1 VVHEAH
7 TLITLNA
14 EVLRCDSDVQPRLA
28 LSEAHIREYAALLQE
43 GHQLGT
49 IVVFQDG
56 LDYYLADGFHRVA
69 AAKSIGLEELPAAIR
84 IGTKRDAMLY
94 ACGANKHG
102 KPLSNVDKQ
111 RVVLHLLEDAEWGQW
126 SDREIARHCGVGH
139 AFVSRLRRSLSTED
153 SDTAPRTYRT
163 KQGTVTT
170 METHAIGKRAAP
182 DVPGAVSTQ
191 RGSDAPVSATNT
203 TEMAAGNPVHEAVNQ
218 ARQDHDLGL
227 TTPAF
232 AEAIDE
238 AAGHHVTPI
247 APDDS
252 LHNGHMKEAEAAC
265 AAIPKRLSQLFDLL
279 TALATFPDLEQ
290 LLLDIPQD
298 CYDRIDQ
305 YLDPAHDTLSR
316 LKTLWKKHQHDEPE
330 VLVHPRASQRVR
342 QPAKRKTRRKTQ
354 AKTRQP
360 AQTAQATTQTVLSQ
374 PDLLLAALRTAQQP
388 LIYEALRE
396 MPGVDGSRLKR
407 NVSRLVAQK
416 KVQETPLGYVM
427 VSA

>member
-1 VVHEAH
+1 MM
-7 TLITLNA
+7 TLNP

-28 LSEAHIREYAALLQE
+28 LSDAHIREYAALLQE

-56 LDYYLADGFHRVA
+56 SDYYLADGFHRVA
-69 AAKSIGLEELPAAIR
+69 AAKSIGLEELPAEIR

-102 KPLSNVDKQ
+102 KPLSNPDKQ

-139 AFVSRLRRSLSTED
+139 AFVSRLRRSLSPGD

-170 METHAIGKRAAP
+170 METRAIGKRTTPEVSDAA
-182 DVPGAVSTQ
+182 STT
-191 RGSDAPVSATNT
+191 RGSHQPVSATST
-203 TEMAAGNPVHEAVNQ
+203 TEMVAGNPVREAVTQ
-218 ARQDHDLGL
+218 ARQDQDIGL

-232 AEAIDE
+232 AEVIDE
-238 AAGHHVTPI
+238 AAGHHVTPV

-252 LHNGHMKEAEAAC
+252 LHNDHMKAAEVARAASPTR
-265 AAIPKRLSQLFDLL
+265 ISRLFDLL
-279 TALATFPDLEQ
+279 EGLATFPDLEH
-290 LLLDIPQD
+290 LILDIPPD

-305 YLDPAHDTLSR
+305 YLDTAFAILNRLRTFRKEHRHDAT
-316 LKTLWKKHQHDEPE
+316 E
-330 VLVHPRASQRVR
+330 VLVQPRAPQRVR
-342 QPAKRKTRRKTQ
+342 QPTQ
-354 AKTRQP
+354 TKAKTRQP
-360 AQTAQATTQTVLSQ
+360 AQTAHAATATAQSQ

-388 LIYEALRE
+388 LTIEDLRQL
-396 MPGVDGSRLKR
+396 PGVDGSRLKR
-407 NVSRLVAQK
+407 NVSRLLTQGK
-416 KVQETPLGYVM
+416 MQETPAGYVG
-427 VSA
+427 VPA